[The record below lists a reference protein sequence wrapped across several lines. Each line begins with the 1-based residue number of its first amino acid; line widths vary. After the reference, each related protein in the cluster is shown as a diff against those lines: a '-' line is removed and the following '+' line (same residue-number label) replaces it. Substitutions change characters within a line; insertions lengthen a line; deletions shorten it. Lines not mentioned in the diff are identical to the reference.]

1 MKKKSF
7 AIAMVFAMTV
17 TSVPF
22 GSVNVSAED
31 FQDGFTSE
39 EVNSGEE
46 DFFGGEFVPEEE
58 SELAETA
65 EPDVFLDETKENP
78 GNEGTVVIDKE
89 RTQEYTIVKKGTGC
103 TLQVFTE
110 GDRENLNYSWYWVN
124 PETEQLELMEEGR
137 SALYNTGGINTI
149 SHYICYVDD
158 GITTDS
164 FYFTVTVAFELDE
177 SRIENQIAAKPNET
191 KTLKVYTTEE
201 GDFLEYTWY
210 KWNKN
215 TEAWSLLE
223 EKSDSLTLENITED
237 ANYLCCVGNRC
248 PQGNKYASFEVELE
262 RPEVRIDRD
271 RTVSKVSAKPG
282 ETVRLQVYTVGDL
295 ENLEYAWYFWNTD
308 AEEWNLL
315 EENSA
320 SLQVPAGE
328 KNSMYYCRVGDGKT
342 DDDVTFYVGQ
352 FSYEIDEERIQH
364 EIYVGEDGIANLQVY
379 TKEENSNISYTWYRR
394 DFAAGEWE
402 MLEEKSSVLAL
413 KNVKESRVY
422 TCLVQLGE
430 QEEWIDFKVYSENDR
445 VVIDEERTKT
455 EVVVKPKE
463 KATLHV
469 YTEGDRENLIYTWY
483 KYLPEKD
490 EYELLTDG
498 NSPELTVDSEEQ
510 DVWYLCNVGNGI
522 WITDVSFNVR
532 WDECIHR
539 WGEGTVTKTPGCAAA
554 GEKQYICKNCGEKK
568 TETIPATGKHTWKAV
583 VDKAATCGAAGSQH
597 KECSVCGKKD
607 AATAI
612 PATGN
617 HSFGEYTVT
626 KAPTVLAAGV
636 KTRTCKVCG
645 KTETAAVAKLN
656 GTIKVVSAKVPLQLK
671 KKVALSKLVTGFTT
685 GDSINAAACTSSK
698 PSIAAISGGNVV
710 AKKAGTTVIT
720 VKLASGASAQVT
732 VVVQKKAVATSSI
745 TVPSTVN
752 LTTGEK
758 LKLTPVVSPVTSLNK
773 VSYTSTNKKV
783 ATVTKNG
790 VITAKKSGT
799 ATIKVKAGKKTK
811 NVKVKVA
818 KKAPTG
824 MTGVPA
830 TKTLKKG
837 KSFTIKAK
845 LTPSGAEATIKYS
858 SSNKKIATVNSKGKV
873 TAKKAGTVTITVKA
887 GNVTKTC
894 VVTVKK

>member
-1 MKKKSF
+1 MRRKKL
-7 AIAMVFAMTV
+7 AIAMALAMALTALPAEGMAV
-17 TSVPF
+17 Y
-22 GSVNVSAED
+22 AED
-31 FQDGFTSE
+31 FSDGVTAELTTEDIPGELAGFSE
-39 EVNSGEE
+39 ENFADGE
-46 DFFGGEFVPEEE
+46 DFV
-58 SELAETA
+58 SEDDLA
-65 EPDVFLDETKENP
+65 LDENTKAPNAFNTDVDDEIIVENDTIGIGVKP
-78 GNEGTVVIDKE
+78 HGTAVMEAKAKSAYGTLTYQWQIIDANDADKWINLEDADSTSASYEVKDVVKVQDYRCVISNGKKTATIEFTVWIDTGFKCDTDMRIVANKGETVVLDTKASTE
-89 RTQEYTIVKKGTGC
+89 FGPLTFQWQTGTSLTAMMDIPG
-103 TLQVFTE
+103 
-110 GDRENLNYSWYWVN
+110 ENG
-124 PETEQLELMEEGR
+124 PT
-137 SALYNTGGINTI
+137 
-149 SHYICYVDD
+149 
-158 GITTDS
+158 
-164 FYFTVTVAFELDE
+164 
-177 SRIENQIAAKPNET
+177 
-191 KTLKVYTTEE
+191 
-201 GDFLEYTWY
+201 
-210 KWNKN
+210 
-215 TEAWSLLE
+215 
-223 EKSDSLTLENITED
+223 LTLENVQK
-237 ANYLCCVGNRC
+237 NGVYQC
-248 PQGNKYASFEVELE
+248 
-262 RPEVRIDRD
+262 
-271 RTVSKVSAKPG
+271 KVADP
-282 ETVRLQVYTVGDL
+282 Y
-295 ENLEYAWYFWNTD
+295 
-308 AEEWNLL
+308 
-315 EENSA
+315 NSA
-320 SLQVPAGE
+320 ISFFILRVVE
-328 KNSMYYCRVGDGKT
+328 KNTETC
-342 DDDVTFYVGQ
+342 
-352 FSYEIDEERIQH
+352 QH
-364 EIYVGEDGIANLQVY
+364 N
-379 TKEENSNISYTWYRR
+379 
-394 DFAAGEWE
+394 
-402 MLEEKSSVLAL
+402 M
-413 KNVKESRVY
+413 
-422 TCLVQLGE
+422 
-430 QEEWIDFKVYSENDR
+430 
-445 VVIDEERTKT
+445 
-455 EVVVKPKE
+455 VVKVDKE
-463 KATLHV
+463 ATCAVPGSQH
-469 YTEGDRENLIYTWY
+469 RECTL
-483 KYLPEKD
+483 
-490 EYELLTDG
+490 
-498 NSPELTVDSEEQ
+498 
-510 DVWYLCNVGNGI
+510 
-522 WITDVSFNVR
+522 
-532 WDECIHR
+532 
-539 WGEGTVTKTPGCAAA
+539 
-554 GEKQYICKNCGEKK
+554 CGEKEEA
-568 TETIPATGKHTWKAV
+568 TIIPATGK
-583 VDKAATCGAAGSQH
+583 
-597 KECSVCGKKD
+597 
-607 AATAI
+607 
-612 PATGN
+612 